1 MLLTAKDCAVSVVKL
16 STVGIFIESPGL
28 EKTSQIPK
36 PNLTPPCPLPTSLI
50 ATSPHLLNASGDDD
64 YATCLMMSLIRAS
77 TICAAEQTNQPRAH
91 HLPATSITVGAGA
104 QPVALGS
111 AGLSLVWAV
120 MLARAPVSA
129 AGFPAVSLYTNE
141 KGRLQRNSDP
151 SHSS

>member
-1 MLLTAKDCAVSVVKL
+1 
-16 STVGIFIESPGL
+16 
-28 EKTSQIPK
+28 
-36 PNLTPPCPLPTSLI
+36 
-50 ATSPHLLNASGDDD
+50 
-64 YATCLMMSLIRAS
+64 MMSLIRAS

-91 HLPATSITVGAGA
+91 HLSATSITVGAGA